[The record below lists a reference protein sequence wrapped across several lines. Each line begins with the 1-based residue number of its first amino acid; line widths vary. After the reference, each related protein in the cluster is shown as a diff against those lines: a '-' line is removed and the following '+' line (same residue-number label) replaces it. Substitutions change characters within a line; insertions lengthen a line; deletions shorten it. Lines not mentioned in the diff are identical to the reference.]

1 MGTCRKTR
9 ITVSGCSRARPND
22 MSTSAKHGVR
32 GGVSGSLPLVD
43 RFLYEVS
50 RYSST
55 LLLLM
60 VFSVETGVVIF
71 VIRDMRAADNEVQRM
86 YVGSVLGLRS
96 IGGLQY
102 DAQETRRST
111 LYALTTND
119 SNLQVEYADQSRAA
133 DRRVTEGI
141 SDYLARARAPREID
155 LGRRLQ
161 ADWYA
166 YLKVRD
172 EVLASILEGSNQEAV
187 DYDLAGGV
195 PSFDR
200 VRQDLEEIKRLYDE
214 QASQRLAIVD
224 ASSRRSTGRLVGV
237 LCFTLLFASVSIWVI
252 QRSKMLSALKLAK
265 LQMDFVASVSHELR
279 TPLAVI
285 SASAQNIADGVV
297 EEKEQLAKYGAVIRN
312 HTRQLTELVNQ
323 ILLFASTREGRI
335 HYILRPLTMEQI
347 FESVLRNTREVVQE
361 AGFTVESSIEAGLPG
376 IMGDSSALSQC
387 LQNLLGNAVKYGG
400 SHRRIHLRALLYKSD
415 DPRAEEIRISVE
427 DRGIG
432 IDSSDLPHIFEPFY
446 RSPAVAA
453 AQIHGTG
460 LGLPLAKSIAEAMG
474 GKITVVSKIGVGSVF
489 TLHLPVLKKGTRQ
502 TAAVGPDLLT
512 RQ

>member
-1 MGTCRKTR
+1 MNASVKLGT
-9 ITVSGCSRARPND
+9 
-22 MSTSAKHGVR
+22 R
-32 GGVSGSLPLVD
+32 GEPQGFFSVLD
-43 RFLYEVS
+43 RFLFGVS

-60 VFSVETGVVIF
+60 VFMVETGVVIF
-71 VIRDMRAADNEVQRM
+71 VIRDMRAADSEVQRM
-86 YVGSVLGLRS
+86 YVGSVLGLRG

-102 DAQETRRST
+102 EAQETRRST

-133 DRRVTEGI
+133 DRRVTDGI
-141 SDYLARARAPREID
+141 SDYLGRARTPHEIE
-155 LGRRLQ
+155 LGKRLQ
-161 ADWYA
+161 RDWSA
-166 YLKVRD
+166 YLKIRD
-172 EVLASILEGSNQEAV
+172 EVLASILEGSTKEAV
-187 DYDLAGGV
+187 DYDLSGGV

-224 ASSRRSTGRLVGV
+224 AASRRSTGRLVGV
-237 LCFTLLFASVSIWVI
+237 LCFTLLFASVSIWAI
-252 QRSKMLSALKLAK
+252 QRGKMLSALKLAK

-279 TPLAVI
+279 TPLTVI

-297 EEKEQLAKYGAVIRN
+297 AEKEQLAKYGSVIRN

-323 ILLFASTREGRI
+323 ILLFASTREGRT
-335 HYILRPLTMEQI
+335 HYILRPLTVEQL
-347 FESVLRNTREVVQE
+347 FESALRNTREVVQE
-361 AGFTVESSIEAGLPG
+361 AGFSIETNIEPGLPEVV
-376 IMGDSSALSQC
+376 GDASALSQC
-387 LQNLLGNAVKYGG
+387 LQNLIGNAVKYGG
-400 SHRRIHLRALLYKSD
+400 AHPRISLRASYHKPD

-427 DRGIG
+427 DWGIG

-460 LGLPLAKSIAEAMG
+460 LGLPLAKSIAEAMS
-474 GKITVVSKIGVGSVF
+474 GKITVVSKIGIGSVF
-489 TLHLPVLKKGTRQ
+489 TLHLPVSGKGNWQ
-502 TAAVGPDLLT
+502 MAAVARDLLT